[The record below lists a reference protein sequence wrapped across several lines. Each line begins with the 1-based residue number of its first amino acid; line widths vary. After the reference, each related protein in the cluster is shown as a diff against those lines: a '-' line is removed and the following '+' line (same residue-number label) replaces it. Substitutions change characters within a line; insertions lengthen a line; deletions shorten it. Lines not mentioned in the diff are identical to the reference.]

1 MPIARFVIDEA
12 HCVSEWGHD
21 FRPDYRRL
29 KDAAAQCV
37 RSDGRPGRV
46 PIAAFTATATPEV
59 RDDIVDLLGLADPRV
74 VVAGFDR
81 PNIELRV
88 RPVGG
93 DTEKQRLLPE
103 LVGQQRALVYA
114 STMVAAPADGYTL
127 VLTPTNSLTV
137 NQTLY
142 KNLPFDT
149 ARDFLPLTILA
160 TVPNVLVVNRTVP
173 ANSVA
178 ELVAYAKANPGK
190 LSFASPGLATGAHL
204 AGELLKV
211 EAGIDMLHVP
221 YTGIAPAL
229 NDVVGERVSLM
240 FLGISSALPF
250 IRAGSL
256 RPLAVAALER
266 SPLLP
271 EVPLVAEQGYP
282 GFDVTSWYGIAVRSG
297 TPAEI
302 VDRLYRETA
311 EILKL
316 AELKE
321 RFAAMGVA
329 PGGLPPKDFAELVRS
344 EAKKWGDIIVRAN
357 IKLE

>member
-1 MPIARFVIDEA
+1 MSTSRRVVLTVPLLLAATRARADSYPSHPIRFLVPWPAGGVADTIARVVADKL
-12 HCVSEWGHD
+12 SE
-21 FRPDYRRL
+21 RL
-29 KDAAAQCV
+29 GQRLVVENKPGASRNIGMAAA
-37 RSDGRPGRV
+37 
-46 PIAAFTATATPEV
+46 A
-59 RDDIVDLLGLADPRV
+59 
-74 VVAGFDR
+74 
-81 PNIELRV
+81 
-88 RPVGG
+88 
-93 DTEKQRLLPE
+93 
-103 LVGQQRALVYA
+103 
-114 STMVAAPADGYTL
+114 AAPADGYTL

-137 NQTLY
+137 NQSLY
-142 KNLPFDT
+142 KDLPFDT

-160 TVPNVLVVNRTVP
+160 TVPNVLVVNRAVP
-173 ANSVA
+173 AKTLA

-221 YTGIAPAL
+221 YTGIAPAM

-240 FLGISSALPF
+240 FLGISSALPQ

-256 RPLAVAALER
+256 KPLAVAALKR

-271 EVPLVAEQGYP
+271 DVPLVADAGYP
-282 GFDVTSWYGIAVRSG
+282 GFDVTSWYGIAVRTG
-297 TPAEI
+297 TPADI

-316 AELKE
+316 DNLRE
-321 RFAAMGVA
+321 RFAGMGVD
-329 PGGLPPKDFAELVRS
+329 PGGLPPQDFAALVRG
-344 EAKKWGDIIVRAN
+344 EARKWGDIIVRAN

>member
-1 MPIARFVIDEA
+1 MTQSRRAVLSLPLLFAVGRNARAEAYPARPIKFIVPWPAGGVADTIARITAEKL
-12 HCVSEWGHD
+12 ST
-21 FRPDYRRL
+21 RL
-29 KDAAAQCV
+29 GQNLIVDN
-37 RSDGRPGRV
+37 RPGASGN
-46 PIAAFTATATPEV
+46 IGMAATA
-59 RDDIVDLLGLADPRV
+59 
-74 VVAGFDR
+74 
-81 PNIELRV
+81 
-88 RPVGG
+88 
-93 DTEKQRLLPE
+93 
-103 LVGQQRALVYA
+103 
-114 STMVAAPADGYTL
+114 AAPADGYTL

-178 ELVAYAKANPGK
+178 ELVAYARANPGK

-271 EVPLVAEQGYP
+271 EVPLVADAGYP

-311 EILKL
+311 AILKL
-316 AELKE
+316 EELKE

-344 EAKKWGDIIVRAN
+344 EARKWGDIIVRAN

>member
-1 MPIARFVIDEA
+1 MEGSPVLWHRASVMNKSRRAALALPLLFVVGRNTRAESYPAHPIKFVVPWPAGGVADTIARVTAERL
-12 HCVSEWGHD
+12 SE
-21 FRPDYRRL
+21 RL
-29 KDAAAQCV
+29 GQKMIV
-37 RSDGRPGRV
+37 ENRPGASGN
-46 PIAAFTATATPEV
+46 IGMAA
-59 RDDIVDLLGLADPRV
+59 
-74 VVAGFDR
+74 VA
-81 PNIELRV
+81 
-88 RPVGG
+88 
-93 DTEKQRLLPE
+93 
-103 LVGQQRALVYA
+103 
-114 STMVAAPADGYTL
+114 AAPADGYAL

-149 ARDFLPLTILA
+149 GRDFLPLTILA

-173 ANSVA
+173 ANSLG

-221 YTGIAPAL
+221 YTGIAPAT

-240 FLGISSALPF
+240 FLGISSALPH

-256 RPLAVAALER
+256 RPLAVAALKR

-271 EVPLVAEQGYP
+271 DVPLVAESGYP
-282 GFDVTSWYGIAVRSG
+282 GFDVTSWYGLALRSG

-302 VDRLYRETA
+302 TDRLYRDTVD
-311 EILKL
+311 ILGRDD
-316 AELKE
+316 LKE
-321 RFAAMGVA
+321 RFAGMGVE
-329 PGGLPPKDFAELVRS
+329 PGGMPPREFAELVRS
-344 EAKKWGDIIVRAN
+344 ETRKWGDIIVRAN
-357 IKLE
+357 IKVE

>member
-1 MPIARFVIDEA
+1 MTASRRAVLSLPLLLAAVRNARAETFPA
-12 HCVSEWGHD
+12 
-21 FRPDYRRL
+21 RPL
-29 KDAAAQCV
+29 KFIVPWPAGGVADTVA
-37 RSDGRPGRV
+37 RV
-46 PIAAFTATATPEV
+46 VA
-59 RDDIVDLLGLADPRV
+59 DKLADRLGQRV
-74 VVAGFDR
+74 VVENR
-81 PNIELRV
+81 PGASGNI
-88 RPVGG
+88 GM
-93 DTEKQRLLPE
+93 
-103 LVGQQRALVYA
+103 AA
-114 STMVAAPADGYTL
+114 AAAAPADGYTL

-142 KNLPFDT
+142 KTLPFDT

-173 ANSVA
+173 ANTLA

-221 YTGIAPAL
+221 YPGIAPAV

-240 FLGISSALPF
+240 FLGISAALPH

-256 RPLAVAALER
+256 RPLAVAALKR

-271 EVPLVAEQGYP
+271 DVPLVADAGYP
-282 GFDVTSWYGIAVRSG
+282 GFDVTSWYGIAVRTG
-297 TPAEI
+297 TPADI
-302 VDRLYRETA
+302 TDRLYRETV
-311 EILKL
+311 ESLKRDDV
-316 AELKE
+316 KE
-321 RFAAMGVA
+321 RFAGMGVE
-329 PGGLPPKDFAELVRS
+329 PGGLPSHDFAELVQR
-344 EAKKWGDIIVRAN
+344 EARQWGDIIVRAN

>member
-1 MPIARFVIDEA
+1 MTQSRRAVLSLPLLFAVGRNARAEAYPARPIKFIVPWPAGGVADTIARITAEKL
-12 HCVSEWGHD
+12 ST
-21 FRPDYRRL
+21 RL
-29 KDAAAQCV
+29 GQNLIVDN
-37 RSDGRPGRV
+37 RPGASGN
-46 PIAAFTATATPEV
+46 IGMAATA
-59 RDDIVDLLGLADPRV
+59 
-74 VVAGFDR
+74 
-81 PNIELRV
+81 
-88 RPVGG
+88 
-93 DTEKQRLLPE
+93 
-103 LVGQQRALVYA
+103 
-114 STMVAAPADGYTL
+114 AAPADGYTL

-178 ELVAYAKANPGK
+178 ELVAYARANPGK

-271 EVPLVAEQGYP
+271 EVPLVADAGYP
-282 GFDVTSWYGIAVRSG
+282 GFDVTSWYGIALRTG
-297 TPAEI
+297 TPADI
-302 VDRLYRETA
+302 VDRLYREATEA
-311 EILKL
+311 LKL
-316 AELKE
+316 DDVKQ
-321 RFAAMGVA
+321 RFAGMGVE
-329 PGGLPPKDFAELVRS
+329 PGGLPPHDFAELVRS
-344 EAKKWGDIIVRAN
+344 EAKKWGDIVVRAN